1 MLLPENTE
9 CFSQKTQNA
18 SRRNHR
24 MLLAENTECFSQKSQ
39 NVSRRKA
46 KNTEFKDRGI
56 IIISFSEF
64 CDTNSANSGYAF

>member
-1 MLLPENTE
+1 MGKNVSRRNHRMLIAEITE
-9 CFSQKTQNA
+9 YFSQKTQNA
-18 SRRNHR
+18 Y
-24 MLLAENTECFSQKSQ
+24 
-39 NVSRRKA
+39 RRKA